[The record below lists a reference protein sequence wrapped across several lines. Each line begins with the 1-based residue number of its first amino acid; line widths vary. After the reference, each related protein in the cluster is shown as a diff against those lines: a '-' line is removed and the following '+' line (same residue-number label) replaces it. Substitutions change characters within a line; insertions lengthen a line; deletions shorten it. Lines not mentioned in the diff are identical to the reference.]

1 MGVFIQCKLVSA
13 CSGPILLI
21 MEFAQHGSLRTYL
34 HKCRGQ
40 RGQEEEHHQVPVIII
55 IFIIITIIIIIVISR
70 SPLGTSSASAGRW
83 PGAWSTS
90 ATRRSV
96 RLSTKFRGRFHN
108 IRRRHLFLHSVLKKS
123 ENASKRFQQGSLLK
137 IL

>member
-1 MGVFIQCKLVSA
+1 MGVFILCKLVSA

-55 IFIIITIIIIIVISR
+55 ITIIITIIIIGHHCNQQVTTRDILCFSWQVARGMEYLSNKKVSKAVNEISR
-70 SPLGTSSASAGRW
+70 
-83 PGAWSTS
+83 
-90 ATRRSV
+90 
-96 RLSTKFRGRFHN
+96 
-108 IRRRHLFLHSVLKKS
+108 
-123 ENASKRFQQGSLLK
+123 
-137 IL
+137 